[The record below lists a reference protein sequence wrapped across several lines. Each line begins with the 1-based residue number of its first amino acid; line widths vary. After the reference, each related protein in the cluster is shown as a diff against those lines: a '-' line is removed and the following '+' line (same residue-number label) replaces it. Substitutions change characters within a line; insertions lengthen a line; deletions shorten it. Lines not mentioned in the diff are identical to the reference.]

1 MNINPISFGRTVKVN
16 APLNVAKRAT
26 QLINMDKTVVGSKNE
41 KEVQRKLVKLFY
53 DSPQG
58 AAQAVSVNGQSYIV
72 TGEESQRVAELKFD
86 RGFQLEAAER
96 LFGKGS
102 MYDTVKD
109 CENDRYEDLL
119 KGIISETEEPVSVL
133 FNYSKASHRAKAK
146 VKLNSMNVIL

>member
-1 MNINPISFGRTVKVN
+1 MNINPISFGRTIKVN

-41 KEVQRKLVKLFY
+41 KEVQRKLIKLFY

-58 AAQAVSVNGQSYIV
+58 AAQAVCVNGQSYIV

-96 LFGKGS
+96 LFGKGN
-102 MYDTVKD
+102 MFDAVKD

-119 KGIISETEEPVSVL
+119 KGIISDTEEPVSVL
-133 FNYSKASHRAKAK
+133 FNYSKASHRAKSK